1 MVSFCPLML
10 SVRFV
15 LHSGCGVG
23 WMGYLVLGI
32 CGIWRGVGLSF
43 FFFFFFFCLLYGRSG
58 GMD

>member
-43 FFFFFFFCLLYGRSG
+43 FFFFFFLSFVW
-58 GMD
+58 